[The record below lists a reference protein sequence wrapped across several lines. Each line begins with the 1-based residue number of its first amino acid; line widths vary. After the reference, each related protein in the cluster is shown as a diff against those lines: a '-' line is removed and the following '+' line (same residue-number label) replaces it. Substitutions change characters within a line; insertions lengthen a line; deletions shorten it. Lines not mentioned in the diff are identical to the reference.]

1 MFQLLITRTVGSQE
15 RLKKLMRWTADQ
27 KIEVLSIARAISDDE
42 YQRLMELKESRNR
55 LVHEGEAPSRDKVE
69 QCLNTATK
77 VVEQHI
83 KSIL

>member
-1 MFQLLITRTVGSQE
+1 
-15 RLKKLMRWTADQ
+15 
-27 KIEVLSIARAISDDE
+27 
-42 YQRLMELKESRNR
+42 MELKESRNK